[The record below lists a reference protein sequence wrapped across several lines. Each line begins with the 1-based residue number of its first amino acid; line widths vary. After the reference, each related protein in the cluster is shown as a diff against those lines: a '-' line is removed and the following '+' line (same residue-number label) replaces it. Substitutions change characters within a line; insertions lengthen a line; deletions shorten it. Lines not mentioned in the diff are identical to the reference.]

1 MAKEQSVAPKE
12 RVNIVYKPA
21 TNAAEDVEL
30 PLKMLIMGDYTQQV
44 DERALEDRKPINVDK
59 DNFNEVLAAHDIQMN
74 LQVPNR
80 LSKKEDP
87 TDELNVKVNIKHI
100 RDFEPDR
107 IAEQVPELQQL
118 LKLREALVSLKGPL
132 GNVPSFRKKLQNIV
146 KDKAALA
153 KLYQELGI
161 NENEA
166 N

>member
-30 PLKMLIMGDYTQQV
+30 PLKMLMLGDFTQQV

-59 DNFNEVLAAHDIQMN
+59 DNFNEVLAAHNITMN

-80 LSKKEDP
+80 LNKKDDAK
-87 TDELNVKVNIKHI
+87 DELNVKLKINSI
-100 RDFEPDR
+100 RDFEPDC
-107 IAEQVPELQQL
+107 IALQVPELKQL
-118 LKLREALVSLKGPL
+118 LDLRQALVALKGPL

-146 KDKAALA
+146 KDKATLQ

-161 NENEA
+161 NLDEGN
-166 N
+166 